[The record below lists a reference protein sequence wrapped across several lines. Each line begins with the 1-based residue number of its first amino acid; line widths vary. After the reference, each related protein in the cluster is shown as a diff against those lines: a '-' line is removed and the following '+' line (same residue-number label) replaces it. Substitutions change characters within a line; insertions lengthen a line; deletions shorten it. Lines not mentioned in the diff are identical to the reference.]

1 MRSSSINPCSSL
13 QNTAGFP
20 LLGITERLI
29 PAHLTMLDEKE
40 CYSSYLASHPPVWS
54 SSGDRGWT
62 WTRTSSSPLA
72 QSTTSPSWTCQTG
85 QKSCWIKSTPRKAK
99 KVSSCF
105 KSSQSSGF
113 SWTRN
118 DSGLQTSYYIDGEL
132 SSTDRFANSTTSQV
146 FSSLTSSDYMASI
159 SPSISNLSNGI
170 FKATTLPST
179 NIASV

>member
-29 PAHLTMLDEKE
+29 PAHLTMLDEEE
-40 CYSSYLASHPPVWS
+40 CYEPEPGLPHPHLLNQQP
-54 SSGDRGWT
+54 
-62 WTRTSSSPLA
+62 PHQEPA
-72 QSTTSPSWTCQTG
+72 QQAKNRAG
-85 QKSCWIKSTPRKAK
+85 ARKSTPRKAK

-118 DSGLQTSYYIDGEL
+118 DSGLQTSYYIDSEL